1 MKSTTQPPTQS
12 QRFDIVPAVA
22 IALLVYVGLSMAD
35 AWIAM
40 PLRSVSTNLAYLGL
54 KMMGLPIELQGVIMT
69 TPNLV
74 FEVVP
79 ACSGSTTLRVL
90 LFLGV
95 IWFSLQPGWDLG
107 RRTLGALI
115 AIPLAI
121 AANSVRLA
129 WLAGVGHLRKEPL
142 EGLAHEWTGLIAF
155 AVGALGIVA
164 VTHALRLR
172 EHKDTNRR
180 VGARIALT
188 TAIAVLALATF
199 LPFFHWTWLGW
210 KNSPLDRLGPI
221 YTGSGAV
228 LGVVALAI
236 LRNRRPDAFFPQARV
251 NPTFVVTSLI
261 ALGLYILALIA
272 DIRIVLGGAFGVWL
286 ISLASLRLRPWA
298 VVAMIPFVA
307 LLALGAPTVPYA
319 LNTLLS
325 RVAGVAT
332 STATGQFTQMT
343 LAAVMAL
350 VGLASLVALVTTRK
364 RAAPVLNS
372 DSPTRYRVSAKVAT
386 IATLVLAIG
395 FRTVYSDSS
404 LGGRRQS
411 RLEMSYQLE
420 SWQGRPETLAQT
432 IDGWRQGEN
441 FWSRTYVSA
450 EDQSVVGALVVSSE
464 GNRHNLHPPEYCFT
478 GSGWSIA
485 STKLVA
491 VPFGDNPQSP
501 VTRIRAQRGD
511 KELAG
516 LYWYTDGEITLPDY
530 GAVILEDLK
539 RRMVGKTTVWFFFRL
554 LGSDHET
561 LETQFLPSMTGALRV
576 NSESYSF

>member
-1 MKSTTQPPTQS
+1 MKSTTNPPAQP

-22 IALLVYVGLSMAD
+22 IALIVYVGLSMAD

-40 PLRSVSTNLAYLGL
+40 PLRSVSTKIAYLGL

-95 IWFSLQPGWDLG
+95 IWFSLQPGWGMG
-107 RRTLGALI
+107 RRALGAVI
-115 AIPLAI
+115 AIPLANG
-121 AANSVRLA
+121 ANSVRLA

-142 EGLAHEWTGLIAF
+142 EGIAHEWTGLIAF

-172 EHKDTNRR
+172 THRDTNPRI
-180 VGARIALT
+180 GARTALT
-188 TAIAVLALATF
+188 ALIAVLALATF
-199 LPFFHWTWLGW
+199 LPFFHWAWLGW

-221 YTGSGAV
+221 YAFAGAA
-228 LGVVALAI
+228 LSVVALAI
-236 LRNRRPDAFFPQARV
+236 LRKRRPDAFYPQARV
-251 NPTFVVTSLI
+251 NPTFMITSIL
-261 ALGLYILALIA
+261 ALGFYILALIA
-272 DIRIVLGGAFGVWL
+272 DMRIAVGAAFGVWL
-286 ISLASLRLRPWA
+286 VSLSCLRLKPLA
-298 VVAMIPFVA
+298 VSAITPFLA
-307 LLALGAPTVPYA
+307 LLVIGAPTIPYA
-319 LNTLLS
+319 LNVFLS
-325 RVAGVAT
+325 RIAGVAT
-332 STATGQFTQMT
+332 STATGQIAQMT
-343 LAAVMAL
+343 LAAIAAIA
-350 VGLASLVALVTTRK
+350 GLASLVALLANRQQTDSI
-364 RAAPVLNS
+364 RAAKR
-372 DSPTRYRVSAKVAT
+372 PTRYRVSAKMAT
-386 IATLVLAIG
+386 IVTLVLAIG

-404 LGGRRQS
+404 FGGARES

-420 SWQGRPETLAQT
+420 SWQGRPEPLAQT
-432 IDGWRQGEN
+432 IDGWSQGEN
-441 FWSRTYVSA
+441 FWSRTYMSSQ
-450 EDQSVVGALVVSSE
+450 DQSVVGALIVSSE

-485 STKLVA
+485 STEA
-491 VPFGDNPQSP
+491 ITVPFGDNPASP
-501 VTRIRAQRGD
+501 VTRIRARRGA

-539 RRMVGKTTVWFFFRL
+539 RRMVGKSTVWFFFRL
-554 LGSDHET
+554 LGSDYKV
-561 LETQFLPSMTGALRV
+561 LETQFLPNMTGALRV
-576 NSESYSF
+576 DAETYTF